1 MRILGS
7 IKMRVTH
14 LNRFSVLLWGGV
26 ILCCCAGASGQVNSW
41 TKRSSGQW
49 HQPFWSA
56 GERPSSTS
64 HVLFTNA
71 GWKALAVNNVTARN
85 FPGSLSISNLD
96 VTAPTRSF
104 NTFMLNHVG
113 VDTPFRVAQNL
124 RLGSNSALLTLK
136 SALSVGNEFLV
147 DGMVIHEDSLLTSS
161 RLLHVGNA
169 ASGRYIFNSGHIRA
183 QWLVIGRS
191 CAYTVEM
198 PAPGVFEQLGGSN
211 YSFGLGIA
219 NGAYILRDGQ
229 LATGST
235 SVSGTNAV
243 FIQSGGAHTVR
254 YGSAWLRVEGYEDW
268 QRRLVSW
275 ATYRLSNGSL
285 LSHVV
290 RLHNAEFSQ
299 SGGTNR
305 VSGTL
310 LLSHDASTR
319 RTSYQLF
326 AGNLITTTS
335 RVYGAGSAVI
345 VQSGGS
351 HIIAEKLELDPPY
364 DTHAVVSED
373 LGVRYRLQ
381 GGNLSA
387 REIRVSTNSIFR
399 HTAGAIMGSPTL
411 TLAGGIWESAA
422 GQHQFGS
429 LKLIASTRDS
439 TLLLPESS
447 VTLQFSHVPPF
458 SFYWDAWARFVVQN
472 WRGSAAGGGAHQIVF
487 GTNGSGLT
495 PPQLARIRFY
505 NPVGFPEG
513 EYAAT
518 LLDTGEIVPLAP
530 TGRAP
535 SITYQQTSS
544 RLQLTWPLGYTLQ
557 TATNIAGPFADVN
570 TNSPY
575 TLDTTAEPQRFFRF
589 RQ

>member
-1 MRILGS
+1 
-7 IKMRVTH
+7 MRVTRF
-14 LNRFSVLLWGGV
+14 NRFSILLWGEV
-26 ILCCCAGASGQVNSW
+26 IVCCCASAASGQLNSW

-49 HQPFWSA
+49 HQSFWSA
-56 GERPSSTS
+56 GERPGSTS

-71 GWKALAVNNVTARN
+71 GWKVLAVNDITASN

-96 VTAPTRSF
+96 VTAPPRSF
-104 NTFMLNHVG
+104 NTFLLNHVG
-113 VDTPFRVAQNL
+113 VDAPFRVARNF
-124 RLGSNSALLTLK
+124 RLGSNSALLAFK
-136 SALSVGNEFLV
+136 SAWSVGDEFFV
-147 DGMVIHEDSLLTSS
+147 DGTVIHEDSLLTSS
-161 RLLHVGNA
+161 RLLRVGDA

-183 QWLVIGRS
+183 QSFVIGRS
-191 CAYTVEM
+191 GAYTVEM
-198 PAPGVFEQLGGSN
+198 PARGVFEQLGGSN

-219 NGAYILRDGQ
+219 NGAYVLRDGQ
-229 LATGST
+229 LVTGST
-235 SVSGTNAV
+235 SLSGTNAV
-243 FIQSGGAHTVR
+243 FIQSGGVHAVR
-254 YGSAWLRVEGYEDW
+254 DGSAWLRIEGYENS

-275 ATYRLSNGSL
+275 ATYRLGKGLL

-290 RLHNAEFSQ
+290 LLHNAEFSQ

-305 VSGTL
+305 ISGTL
-310 LLSHDASTR
+310 RLSHDAFTR

-351 HIIAEKLELDPPY
+351 HVIAEKLELDPFG
-364 DTHAVVSED
+364 DADAVVSGD
-373 LGVRYRLQ
+373 PGVRYRLQ

-387 REIRVSTNSIFR
+387 REIRVGAKSIFR
-399 HTAGAIMGSPTL
+399 HSAGAIMGSPTL

-429 LKLIASTRDS
+429 LKLITSTRDS
-439 TLLLPESS
+439 ILLLPDSS
-447 VTLQFSHVPPF
+447 VTLQFGHVPP
-458 SFYWDAWARFVVQN
+458 SSLYWDAGARFVVQN
-472 WRGSAAGGGAHQIVF
+472 WRGSAAGGGVHQILF

-495 PPQLARIRFY
+495 PPQLAKIRFY
-505 NPVGFPEG
+505 NPAGFPEG

-518 LLDTGEIVPLAP
+518 LLDTGEMVPLASM
-530 TGRAP
+530 GRAA
-535 SITYQQTSS
+535 SITYQHTSS

-557 TATNIAGPFADVN
+557 TATNIVGPFEDMN

-575 TLDTTAEPQRFFRF
+575 ILDTTADPQRFFRF
-589 RQ
+589 RK